1 VTAAEQVLHHVH
13 RSLLATARL
22 IHVNQVHVV
31 FHVPHSI
38 QVNVHQI
45 NMDKQLV
52 HVLVLLQQQQ
62 QRQRQQL
69 ALPVD
74 LG

>member
-1 VTAAEQVLHHVH
+1 VTAAEQVLRHVH
-13 RSLLATARL
+13 RSLLDIAQL
-22 IHVNQVHVV
+22 IYVNQVYVV

-38 QVNVHQI
+38 QVNVYQI

-62 QRQRQQL
+62 RQQL
-69 ALPVD
+69 VLLLD
-74 LG
+74 IG

>member
-1 VTAAEQVLHHVH
+1 VTAAEQVLRHVH
-13 RSLLATARL
+13 RSLLDIARL

-62 QRQRQQL
+62 RQQL
-69 ALPVD
+69 VLLPD
-74 LG
+74 IG